1 MSQWYVYPRT
11 HIPSDMCIPPIWLP
25 VKCVSPNPHPSK
37 QVLVL
42 FLLFLWIL
50 QIIVK
55 GTTKDSRLRATQS
68 DKRATIRDKIIAKL
82 SLASL
87 LLRGPQCWCKHSF
100 SLLSLSNVIIIHM
113 SLLALNKYDWQN
125 FIQQGITRKVKKYRG
140 DTHISAPGQ
149 WYVYPFLR
157 APQYSTFACCLIPV
171 LTLVVSLVMLDDID
185 DISFSKRRYF
195 LIVSWMSISVYCIP
209 TRDTHI
215 TRDMCMGIH
224 ISRGYTYHCDTGV
237 GSNSISGI

>member
-1 MSQWYVYPRT
+1 
-11 HIPSDMCIPPIWLP
+11 
-25 VKCVSPNPHPSK
+25 
-37 QVLVL
+37 
-42 FLLFLWIL
+42 
-50 QIIVK
+50 
-55 GTTKDSRLRATQS
+55 
-68 DKRATIRDKIIAKL
+68 
-82 SLASL
+82 
-87 LLRGPQCWCKHSF
+87 
-100 SLLSLSNVIIIHM
+100 M

-157 APQYSTFACCLIPV
+157 APLYSTFACCLIPV

-224 ISRGYTYHCDTGV
+224 ISRGYTYHCDTV
-237 GSNSISGI
+237 IEYFLPWYHFTTVMEIFLPWDHFTTVIKHSLHWYHFTTVCSIFYLDIILLLWCNIFYLDIIVLPWCDIFYLDMILLQKYIWNKFL

>member
-1 MSQWYVYPRT
+1 
-11 HIPSDMCIPPIWLP
+11 MCIPYPP
-25 VKCVSPNPHPSK
+25 P
-37 QVLVL
+37 
-42 FLLFLWIL
+42 L
-50 QIIVK
+50 QTSVGFISVVFVNFANHRQRDYKWFKI
-55 GTTKDSRLRATQS
+55 TSNTI

-157 APQYSTFACCLIPV
+157 APLYSTFACCLIPV

-224 ISRGYTYHCDTGV
+224 ISRGYTYHCDTGFPV
-237 GSNSISGI
+237 SEYNRSYIMFLLPSNSPDCFK